1 LIETELK
8 ALETIALKQQELGK
22 DWQQIRIFIMKDL
35 AQYGSKR
42 ERKQDECGAVTVRA
56 WM

>member
-42 ERKQDECGAVTVRA
+42 ERKQEECGAVTVRA